1 MPSSNG
7 IPNLVMLPSGSGWR
21 MCSRR
26 SSRFGRRGL
35 GRSNL
40 DTRGRLVSVLRR
52 SRVSN
57 DRVVLGSQQL
67 AVVAVG
73 H

>member
-7 IPNLVMLPSGSGWR
+7 IPNLVMLPSGSGG

-26 SSRFGRRGL
+26 MDTRFDRRGL

-40 DTRGRLVSVLRR
+40 DTRGSVSQRFEEVP
-52 SRVSN
+52 
-57 DRVVLGSQQL
+57 SQ
-67 AVVAVG
+67 
-73 H
+73 

>member
-7 IPNLVMLPSGSGWR
+7 IPSLVMLPSGSGG

-26 SSRFGRRGL
+26 MDTRFGRRGF

-40 DTRGRLVSVLRR
+40 DIRGSVSQP
-52 SRVSN
+52 SRGDSESVM
-57 DRVVLGSQQL
+57 LE
-67 AVVAVG
+67 
-73 H
+73 